1 MIKNTGGTMQY
12 MILRRT
18 LTMDLVPLSYVVEG
32 FLRVSFSAM
41 EPKIVSSPT
50 ATTIASAEPPTTLV
64 PMKAMLLQPRI
75 SVPCTGSAYLVTPPD
90 SPVRAD
96 WSTLRWLDLI
106 ILTSAGTMSP
116 VSRMM
121 MSPTTSSL
129 ESISISTPSRRTVMM
144 VVTILTN
151 CAAAFELRVSW
162 MKVTIP
168 LTRISVVRITK

>member
-1 MIKNTGGTMQY
+1 M
-12 MILRRT
+12 
-18 LTMDLVPLSYVVEG
+18 
-32 FLRVSFSAM
+32 
-41 EPKIVSSPT
+41 
-50 ATTIASAEPPTTLV
+50 
-64 PMKAMLLQPRI
+64 
-75 SVPCTGSAYLVTPPD
+75 
-90 SPVRAD
+90 
-96 WSTLRWLDLI
+96 RWLDLI